1 LQGSDLYGILKRAG
15 VTHLHYA
22 DSVLTSCT
30 FLEQGGILSRGFVED
45 QGLKQS
51 SQTSDELAKKYGIWH
66 SIFVP
71 HLDIHDREG
80 QTKAPNLYGPALFV
94 LDLDVLLQLPPG
106 SDVRVTKRSPAYWY
120 DSEPNSG
127 RWFESA
133 EEVAKG
139 VHFSDLHK
147 MLAIQTP
154 SGKLNFPNRRARI
167 ILDDPQRQVLSGENA
182 YIHAENRFKAAAAN
196 GGVGISIERR
206 KCPVGCICINKYAT
220 WSTPVVDFYFG

>member
-1 LQGSDLYGILKRAG
+1 VQGSDIYGIMKHAG

-45 QGLKQS
+45 HGLKQS

-66 SIFVP
+66 SLFVP

-94 LDLDVLLQLPPG
+94 LDLDILLRLPQG
-106 SDVRVTKRSPAYWY
+106 ADVRVTKRSPAYWY
-120 DSEPNSG
+120 DSEPDSG
-127 RWFESA
+127 RWFENV
-133 EEVAKG
+133 EEVAKS
-139 VHFSDLHK
+139 VHFGDLHK
-147 MLAIQTP
+147 MLSIQVP
-154 SGKLNFPNRRARI
+154 SGKFNFPNRRARI

-182 YIHAENRFKAAAAN
+182 YTHAEDRLKAAAER
-196 GGVGISIERR
+196 GGVGVSIERR
-206 KCPVGCICINKYAT
+206 KCPVGCVCSSKYAT
-220 WSTPVVDFYFG
+220 WSVPVVDFYFG